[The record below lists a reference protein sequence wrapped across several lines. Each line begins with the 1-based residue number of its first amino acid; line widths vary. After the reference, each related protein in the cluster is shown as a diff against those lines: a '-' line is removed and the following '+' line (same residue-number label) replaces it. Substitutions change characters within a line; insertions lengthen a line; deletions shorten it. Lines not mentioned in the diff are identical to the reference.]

1 MGMAA
6 DPFDEIALKSAVVEA
21 IRLGYR
27 HFDTAPLYR
36 SEKPLGVAIVE
47 ALISSK
53 LWSGDPDLAVSSI
66 KNSLRFVLDGKL
78 IKELFWWLRL
88 KSFNKERM
96 REIFLE
102 IFDWTLSEGDYEKI
116 NQIQQQRLM
125 PTQLL
130 VSSFR
135 PFKSLEEL
143 WDGEL

>member
-1 MGMAA
+1 M
-6 DPFDEIALKSAVVEA
+6 ICN
-21 IRLGYR
+21 
-27 HFDTAPLYR
+27 DT
-36 SEKPLGVAIVE
+36 
-47 ALISSK
+47 LI
-53 LWSGDPDLAVSSI
+53 WYIG
-66 KNSLRFVLDGKL
+66 RFVLDGKL

-125 PTQLL
+125 PKQLL